1 MQVPREDGR
10 REFGRNGGSR
20 ESSHEQLENRD
31 MDGRDRSSERSDGD
45 RQGREH
51 SWGRDS
57 RDGCDREYRG
67 NEFCEV
73 QDDRGPNRSSAS
85 AGVGTSASDGDA
97 GCVNRLRDW
106 CHKGKG
112 REGTPD
118 PRAHDSRVHS
128 VLPSVTE
135 GRVGFCNLVAAVP
148 PGEGEAGGSYVL
160 TPEHLGTIAVALSK
174 AGFKPT

>member
-1 MQVPREDGR
+1 M
-10 REFGRNGGSR
+10 
-20 ESSHEQLENRD
+20 
-31 MDGRDRSSERSDGD
+31 
-45 RQGREH
+45 
-51 SWGRDS
+51 
-57 RDGCDREYRG
+57 
-67 NEFCEV
+67 
-73 QDDRGPNRSSAS
+73 
-85 AGVGTSASDGDA
+85 
-97 GCVNRLRDW
+97 RDW

-118 PRAHDSRVHS
+118 PRVHS

-174 AGFKPT
+174 AWFKPT